1 MPGVYQPQQDTHL
14 LMRAMCREAV
24 APGMHVLD
32 LCTGSGA
39 LAICAARLGARVT
52 AVDIA
57 WQAVLSARANAL
69 RAGRRVRVLHGDL
82 AGQRGRHDRPYDLV
96 VSNPPYVPSPAAE
109 PPVRGAARSWD
120 AGHDGRAVVDRI
132 CATAPRVLA
141 PHGVLLMVH
150 SALCGV
156 EATLAS
162 LAEAGLRAAVTDRE
176 LIPFGPVLRERTAWL
191 RQAGLIDGEQDKE
204 ELVVIR
210 AEHA

>member
-1 MPGVYQPQQDTHL
+1 MLSVPGVYQPQQDTHL
-14 LMRAMCREAV
+14 LMRAMCREGV

-39 LAICAARLGARVT
+39 LAVCAARLGAQVT

-57 WQAVLSARANAL
+57 WRAVLSARANAL
-69 RAGRRVRVLHGDL
+69 LSRRRIRVLHGDL
-82 AGQRGRHDRPYDLV
+82 AGHDRRYDLV
-96 VSNPPYVPSPAAE
+96 VSNPPYVPSPE
-109 PPVRGAARSWD
+109 PAPPTRGAARAWD

-132 CATAPRVLA
+132 CDSAPRALA

-150 SALCGV
+150 SALCDTG
-156 EATLAS
+156 ATIAALARN
-162 LAEAGLRAAVTDRE
+162 GLRAKVTDRE
-176 LIPFGPVLRERTAWL
+176 LVPFGPVMRARQAWL
-191 RQAGLIDGEQDKE
+191 RDAGLVDGDQDKE